1 MKRIVVIGGGFAGF
15 RAAVSLADAGYAVT
29 VVDNRAQ
36 LGGRAR
42 SFPDPATGEPVDN
55 GQHLFLSGY
64 ERTLAFLERLGT
76 RNQVVFHDRLRVGFV
91 EAGGKQ
97 YHLDCPN
104 LPAPFH
110 LIGGMFGLGSIPLAD
125 KLRLIQI
132 YLDVIARRPQGST
145 RQSDESVAQWLSRMG
160 QGSRARKLFWD
171 PLTIAALNELPETAS
186 AVGLKAVLRVLMT
199 KPAAQS
205 RLGMARVGLSDLYA
219 EPAVRLIRKSGG
231 EIISGKTVQSIVV
244 GNGKIKAVV
253 LADGIRIEADAV
265 IAAIP
270 PMALR
275 KLLENSSALSAYSG
289 DPDALLK
296 FGSSPILSVNLWIEP
311 STKLP
316 AELFVAMIGTEFQ
329 WLFKKAG
336 YFSLILSAAHHLL
349 DWTNEQLVELALHDL
364 KACFPSMSEIR
375 LIRSQVVRERE
386 ATVSLGVGTK
396 SLRPGPKT
404 CLTNFFLA
412 GDWTATG
419 LPATIESAVISGES
433 AAQFLLVSK

>member
-1 MKRIVVIGGGFAGF
+1 MSRRVVIIGGGFAGF

-42 SFPDPATGEPVDN
+42 SFVDPATGEVVDN

-76 RNQVVFHDRLRVGFV
+76 RDQVVFHDRLRVGFA

-97 YHLDCPN
+97 YHLNCPN
-104 LPAPFH
+104 LSAPFH
-110 LIGGMFGLGSIPLAD
+110 LIGGLLGLTSIPLTD

-132 YLDVIARRPQGST
+132 YADLSNLV
-145 RQSDESVAQWLSRMG
+145 DESVAQWLSRMG
-160 QGSRARKLFWD
+160 QGPRARKLFWD
-171 PLTIAALNELPETAS
+171 PLTIAALNELPEIAS

-219 EPAVRLIRKSGG
+219 APAVRLISQLGG
-231 EIISGKTVQSIVV
+231 QVISGKTVQSIIIRDSKVE
-244 GNGKIKAVV
+244 AVL
-253 LADGIRIEADAV
+253 LADGTRFETDAV

-270 PMALR
+270 PLALR
-275 KLLENSSALSAYSG
+275 KLLENSSALSVYPG
-289 DPDALLK
+289 DPDTLLK
-296 FGSSPILSVNLWIEP
+296 FGSSPILSVNLWVDP
-311 STKLP
+311 GTALP
-316 AELFVAMIGTEFQ
+316 EESFVAMIGTEFQ
-329 WLFKKAG
+329 WLFKKTG
-336 YFSLILSAAHHLL
+336 YLSLIVSAAHHLL
-349 DWTNEQLVELALHDL
+349 DWTNEQLVELALRDL
-364 KACFPSMSEIR
+364 KNCFPLMDGVR

-386 ATVSLGVGTK
+386 ATVSLGVGME
-396 SLRPGPKT
+396 SLRPSSKT
-404 CLTNFFLA
+404 RLPNFFLA

-419 LPATIESAVISGES
+419 LPATIESAVVSGEF
-433 AAQFLLVSK
+433 AAQQIFNGK